1 MAVSRCL
8 ATFTACATRIAAAA
22 ACTAA
27 VAITT
32 RLAATAAGDG
42 CGSVRSL
49 VHDPELEAEML
60 AQGVRRMRRVSSEPA
75 IAADGCV
82 RIFLRGA

>member
-32 RLAATAAGDG
+32 RLAAAGDG